1 MECVYEVIDQTDDEM
16 YYPIGMFLSVEEAE
30 AKIRMHD
37 EDDTP
42 VSESGANGEYETIAI
57 HKRKI
62 GWCDGGSVV
71 KVFER
76 ECRTTEDDD
85 HRWVITSVNGERE
98 TSGED

>member
-16 YYPIGMFLSVEEAE
+16 YYPIGMFLSAEEAE

-57 HKRKI
+57 RKRKI

-76 ECRTTEDDD
+76 ECRASDNDDC
-85 HRWVITSVNGERE
+85 RWRIVSVNGERE
-98 TSGED
+98 AVGKE